1 MALFPVLWQV
11 QTVLAGLLHLG
22 SFKSHKSEKFCPFHG
37 NFKPVLAGLGHW
49 AVSSF
54 INPTNCA
61 HFKATSN
68 QCWQD

>member
-1 MALFPVLWQV
+1 MALSPVLWQV
-11 QTVLAGLLHLG
+11 QTVLAGLGHLG
-22 SFKSHKSEKFCPFHG
+22 SFKSYKSKKLCPFYG
-37 NFKPVLAGLGHW
+37 NFKPVFAGLGHW

-61 HFKATSN
+61 PFIATSN